1 MARSTRSSSLETSTG
16 RARLKRQKVPYWVKI
31 NKGLYIGY
39 SKPGG
44 AWLMRSLVE
53 GTKKYKQAS
62 LGIADDHANA
72 NGLDVLDYFQAQDK
86 ARGKADEAAHRE
98 AGVVLGKYK
107 VSDAM
112 DAYLKWAETHTTTAG
127 RMRSLADSQIIP
139 QIGRVSLER
148 LTTERLEEWLAA
160 LAAKPARV
168 RSTKGT
174 THYRETGTNE
184 PEAQR
189 KRKVSANRVLAL
201 LTSALSRAF
210 RNGKVTSDSA
220 WRRVSRFKGVK
231 AARTRYL
238 TVEEAKRLINASGGA
253 FRVLVSAALTTGA
266 RHSELTRMRV
276 ADFDP
281 DGGTVYVQHSK
292 AKRSRHIVLTDEG
305 VALFRRATVGKRADD
320 LLFPRDDGSEWEK
333 GNVQRPMADACRAGR
348 IEPALTF
355 HGLRHTFA
363 SLAIMNGTPL
373 LNIAKNMGHY
383 DTRMLEEF
391 YGHLAPTYH
400 RDAIREGAAQFG
412 FAADNVERLR
422 VHQ

>member
-1 MARSTRSSSLETSTG
+1 
-16 RARLKRQKVPYWVKI
+16 
-31 NKGLYIGY
+31 
-39 SKPGG
+39 
-44 AWLMRSLVE
+44 
-53 GTKKYKQAS
+53 
-62 LGIADDHANA
+62 
-72 NGLDVLDYFQAQDK
+72 
-86 ARGKADEAAHRE
+86 
-98 AGVVLGKYK
+98 
-107 VSDAM
+107 
-112 DAYLKWAETHTTTAG
+112 
-127 RMRSLADSQIIP
+127 
-139 QIGRVSLER
+139 
-148 LTTERLEEWLAA
+148 
-160 LAAKPARV
+160 
-168 RSTKGT
+168 
-174 THYRETGTNE
+174 
-184 PEAQR
+184 
-189 KRKVSANRVLAL
+189 
-201 LTSALSRAF
+201 
-210 RNGKVTSDSA
+210 
-220 WRRVSRFKGVK
+220 
-231 AARTRYL
+231 
-238 TVEEAKRLINASGGA
+238 
-253 FRVLVSAALTTGA
+253 
-266 RHSELTRMRV
+266 MRV